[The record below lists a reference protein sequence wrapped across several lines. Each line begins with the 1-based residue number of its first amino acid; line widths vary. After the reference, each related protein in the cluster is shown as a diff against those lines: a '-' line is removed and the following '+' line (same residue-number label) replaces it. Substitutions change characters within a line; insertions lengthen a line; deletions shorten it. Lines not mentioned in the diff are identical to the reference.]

1 MIELPHPIEAFES
14 PAGYW
19 IVIRPEIGKPVWLVH
34 VFNFVSFK
42 HRKYEFHT
50 ETEARTYADM
60 WRI

>member
-19 IVIRPEIGKPVWLVH
+19 IVLRPEIGKPVWIVR

-42 HRKYEFHT
+42 YQKHEFPD
-50 ETEARTYADM
+50 EVSARRYADM

>member
-1 MIELPHPIEAFES
+1 MVEAPYPIEAFES

-19 IVIRPEIGKPVWLVH
+19 VVLRPEIGKPVWIVRVL
-34 VFNFVSFK
+34 NFVSFK
-42 HRKYEFHT
+42 YLKHEFHT